1 MKIRRLFE
9 KMDWS
14 IEHHGSMT
22 ISSCI
27 TCHGNY
33 FQMMYAMFRI
43 ITR

>member
-9 KMDWS
+9 KMDWN
-14 IEHHGSMT
+14 IENHGSRT
-22 ISSCI
+22 ISSSI

-33 FQMMYAMFRI
+33 FQMMYAMFKI

>member
-9 KMDWS
+9 KMDWC
-14 IEHHGSMT
+14 IEHHGGRT
-22 ISSCI
+22 ISSNI

-43 ITR
+43 IMH

>member
-14 IEHHGSMT
+14 IEHHGSRT
-22 ISSCI
+22 ITSNI
-27 TCHGNY
+27 ACHGNY